1 MPLAFRQHL
10 PAESNGLFDNLY
22 YCSLRLLQP
31 LAKLVLDHA
40 LQARVGR
47 KEQPRPVGIR
57 CAEQYIRPAGL
68 PIPHP
73 LATIACIHS
82 HKT

>member
-10 PAESNGLFDNLY
+10 PAESKGLFDNLE
-22 YCSLRLLQP
+22 YCSTRLLQP

-47 KEQPRPVGIR
+47 NKQPRPVGIR
-57 CAEQYIRPAGL
+57 CAEQYILPVGL

-73 LATIACIHS
+73 LATIDRIHS
-82 HKT
+82 H